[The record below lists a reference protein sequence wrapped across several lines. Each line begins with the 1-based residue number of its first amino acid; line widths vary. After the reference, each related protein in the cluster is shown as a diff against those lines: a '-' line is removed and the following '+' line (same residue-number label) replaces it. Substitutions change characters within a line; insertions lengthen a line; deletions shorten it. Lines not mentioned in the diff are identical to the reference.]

1 MGLIGAGVGALLG
14 ARGGLVS
21 SLIASFVGSYAEDK
35 IRDKIAGEKRTESA
49 PPPVTPPAGGDDPY
63 VVLGCSRADSDEKV
77 RAAYLA
83 KVRKLHPDVL
93 ESKDI
98 PDELRTLANAEMVR
112 VNAAWESVKAQRP
125 ALD

>member
-1 MGLIGAGVGALLG
+1 MIGAGVGALLG

-49 PPPVTPPAGGDDPY
+49 PPATPPAGGDDPY

-125 ALD
+125 QLD

>member
-49 PPPVTPPAGGDDPY
+49 PPVTPPAGGDDPY